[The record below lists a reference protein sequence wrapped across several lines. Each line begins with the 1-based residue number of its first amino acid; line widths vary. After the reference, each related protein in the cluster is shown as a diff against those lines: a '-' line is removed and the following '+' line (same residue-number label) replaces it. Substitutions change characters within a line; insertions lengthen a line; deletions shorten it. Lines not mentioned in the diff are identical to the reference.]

1 MCPELRYEHM
11 AHSAVHDADTKHYIR
26 SLVDQTCSHL
36 LEDMARCIGWHRI
49 EKNRSRH
56 ASSYQEMSRGGK
68 TSCALQRGSLRLAHD
83 ANIISNRLM

>member
-1 MCPELRYEHM
+1 MRPELRYEHM
-11 AHSAVHDADTKHYIR
+11 AHSAVHDADTKHYNR

-56 ASSYQEMSRGGK
+56 ASSYQEMSRGEK
-68 TSCALQRGSLRLAHD
+68 RHVHFSAKALGWPMLRT
-83 ANIISNRLM
+83 